1 MRISDWS
8 SDVCASDLANLVRM
22 ARIPHQRIVGEQRV
36 VEMERAAVERAVA
49 ALGRDQPVGRDS
61 QQPFGLVGVEGDA
74 MLAARLAER
83 QRPGERRVEAEQQ
96 GSASRWAGGC
106 TAG

>member
-1 MRISDWS
+1 MD
-8 SDVCASDLANLVRM
+8 
-22 ARIPHQRIVGEQRV
+22 RIPHQRIVGEQRV

-83 QRPGERRVEAEQQ
+83 QRPGERRRSEEHTSELQALMRISYAVFCFKKKTTTQK
-96 GSASRWAGGC
+96 
-106 TAG
+106 

>member
-1 MRISDWS
+1 MCALVTGVQTCALPIWAIS
-8 SDVCASDLANLVRM
+8 NLVRM
-22 ARIPHQRIVGEQRV
+22 DRIPHQRIVGEQRV

-74 MLAARLAER
+74 MLAARLAAR
-83 QRPGERRVEAEQQ
+83 PRPGELRVEAELR
-96 GSASRWAGGC
+96 GLRPVPERG
-106 TAG
+106 